1 MFNPAS
7 SLIHSSTFPPNHPL
21 PLPLQTHYT
30 HSSFPSL
37 CIPTH
42 FSPSLS
48 LSHKFLLSTSLPI
61 HQPTHTLT
69 HLPTHPLH
77 LYTNAIH
84 THSTHTP
91 HSCHCVFSS
100 NFLLST
106 YLHPPY
112 LPIHLP
118 THTLTHL
125 PNPSLPFHLCIYVK
139 RTSRHYVSLSR
150 VSALQRF

>member
-1 MFNPAS
+1 MFSNSFFLPFRMFNPAS

-30 HSSFPSL
+30 HSSFPSV

-84 THSTHTP
+84 THTLHTHLIPVT
-91 HSCHCVFSS
+91 VFS
-100 NFLLST
+100 
-106 YLHPPY
+106 
-112 LPIHLP
+112 LPIFSFPHIFTLP
-118 THTLTHL
+118 IYPSTCPLTRS
-125 PNPSLPFHLCIYVK
+125 PTCPIPPSPSTCVY
-139 RTSRHYVSLSR
+139 T
-150 VSALQRF
+150 